1 MRTVTR
7 RPLRLAATARS
18 QRGVTLIIALIV
30 LVAMTLAGVAMMRSV
45 DTGSIVA
52 GNIAFRQSSV
62 HAADQ
67 GLQAGY
73 SYILARA
80 GGTSLYNDDNTAGP
94 TSNGYFSNTPASEPD
109 WMNDASQWTNA
120 GQINGG
126 AQDAGG
132 NIVFYR
138 IERMCQNANVAPDS
152 NCGSTP
158 DTTAISGE
166 GVDQSSPNFFTLPP
180 ATHYRITA
188 RAVGPR
194 NSITVVQTLLRS
206 Q

>member
-1 MRTVTR
+1 
-7 RPLRLAATARS
+7 
-18 QRGVTLIIALIV
+18 
-30 LVAMTLAGVAMMRSV
+30 
-45 DTGSIVA
+45 
-52 GNIAFRQSSV
+52 V

-80 GGTSLYNDDNTAGP
+80 GGVALYNDDNSAGP
-94 TSNGYFSNTPASEPD
+94 ASNGYFSTAAVNEPD
-109 WMNDASQWTNA
+109 WMDVAQWTNA
-120 GQINGG
+120 GQINAGV
-126 AQDAGG
+126 QDAGG
-132 NIVFYR
+132 NVTYYR
-138 IERMCQNANVAPDS
+138 IERLCAPARATLAPDET
-152 NCGSTP
+152 CGSTP

-194 NSITVVQTLLRS
+194 SSITIVQTLLRS